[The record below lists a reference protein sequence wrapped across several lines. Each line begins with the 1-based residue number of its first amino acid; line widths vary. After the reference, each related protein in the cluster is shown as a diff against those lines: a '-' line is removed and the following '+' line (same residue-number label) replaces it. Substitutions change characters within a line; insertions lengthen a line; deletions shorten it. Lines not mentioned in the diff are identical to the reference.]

1 MIFQAYINTV
11 EASIGATVKQ
21 PTEKKMRQK
30 TGPNLEKF
38 NKMIEKVHFKIY
50 RLNNEYI
57 FDLIKI
63 FGHLL

>member
-1 MIFQAYINTV
+1 
-11 EASIGATVKQ
+11 
-21 PTEKKMRQK
+21 MRQK

-63 FGHLL
+63 FGHLLWSV